1 MPEHNYDLLIIGGGL
16 AGLTAA
22 IYGARYGLTTAIVE
36 QMMAGAQIINL
47 DRIENYPG
55 FPQGIAGYELGPAV
69 QQQAMDA
76 GAAMLMDTVTAVTA
90 DGDHLRTAGD
100 GGDTYRSKAVI
111 MAAGSTLRSLGIP
124 GETEFDGRG
133 VSHCAAC
140 DGPLYMGQTVGV
152 IGGGDSAADE
162 ALTLTQFADR
172 VILFHRG
179 AALDAQQVLQD
190 RLAAHPKIELRT
202 GAEVTEILGSDTVS
216 GARIRTADGEA
227 VETLNGLFI
236 YIGLDPNSAPVADL
250 VPLDNAGHIP
260 VGLAMDTPQPGLF
273 AAGDLR
279 QQSAAQLVAAAG
291 DGATAARAAFRYI
304 RSKTWQ

>member
-76 GAAMLMDTVTAVTA
+76 GAAMLMDTVTAVAA

-162 ALTLTQFADR
+162 ALTLTEYADR

-190 RLAAHPKIELRT
+190 RLAANPKIELRT
-202 GAEVTEILGSDTVS
+202 GAEVTEILGDDTVS

-291 DGATAARAAFRYI
+291 DGATAASAAFRYI